1 MTVRLGSWSRQ
12 RLGAN
17 QAKTRERI
25 TDLVDID
32 DTALGALDIVIGRLQ
47 QLEDEPPEMLLRAS
61 AVDAGQR
68 PGCTT

>member
-17 QAKTRERI
+17 QAKARERI

-47 QLEDEPPEMLLRAS
+47 QLEDEFSTSSP
-61 AVDAGQR
+61 
-68 PGCTT
+68 T